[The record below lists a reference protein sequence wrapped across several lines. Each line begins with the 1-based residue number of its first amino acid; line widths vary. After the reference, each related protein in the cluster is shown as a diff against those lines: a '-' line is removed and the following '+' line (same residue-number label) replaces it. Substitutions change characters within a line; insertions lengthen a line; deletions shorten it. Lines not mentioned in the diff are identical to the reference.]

1 MNIQSA
7 IDMGAPRLGRWP
19 AVALSAL
26 LVLAAGCAD
35 SDDDPAASAQN
46 PTTVTIATDAS
57 PSDRANPAG
66 AGPSAGCTLSSPV
79 APGAEQIHLE
89 AAGADRWYLRQV
101 PSGYDGTSP
110 TPLVIDLHGYSAGAE
125 LHTAITGLAAYGDR
139 AGFITVTPNGQGMPV
154 HWNAAIGSDDV
165 DLIGTI
171 LDEVEEQLC
180 VDSNRVYVAG
190 FSNGAAM
197 TSAVACQYSHRVAAV
212 APTAGMR
219 DVPGC
224 DFARPVP
231 AITFHGTADEFVRY
245 DGGMGSGLAG
255 LPAADGSER
264 TLGELGPQSEATA
277 MILPG
282 SIDDRIPDIAA
293 AWAERNGCDVESTE
307 SAVADDVTL
316 VEFSCPDGADVQLY
330 RVTDGG
336 HAWPG
341 SATSAALSATTG
353 PTTMAIDATALIWEF
368 FAAHPL
374 GGEP

>member
-1 MNIQSA
+1 M
-7 IDMGAPRLGRWP
+7 
-19 AVALSAL
+19 L
-26 LVLAAGCAD
+26 LVLAAGCARG
-35 SDDDPAASAQN
+35 DDDPAPSAAN
-46 PTTVTIATDAS
+46 PTTVALEPDAS
-57 PSDRANPAG
+57 PTEPATPTS
-66 AGPSAGCTLSSPV
+66 ADPSAGCSASTPV

-89 AAGADRWYLRQV
+89 SDGADRWYLRQV

-110 TPLVIDLHGYSAGAE
+110 APLVVDLHGYSAGAE

-139 AGFITVTPNGQGMPV
+139 AGFITVTPNGHGTPV

-171 LDEVEEQLC
+171 LDQVEAQLC
-180 VDSNRVYVAG
+180 VDTARVYVAG

-197 TSAVACQYSHRVAAV
+197 TSVVACQHAHRIAAV
-212 APTAGMR
+212 APIAGMR

-224 DFARPVP
+224 EPVRPVP

-245 DGGMGSGLAG
+245 DGGMGAGLAG
-255 LPAADGSER
+255 LPASDGSGR
-264 TLGELGPQSEATA
+264 TLGQLGAQSEATA
-277 MILPG
+277 MVLPG

-293 AWAERNGCDVESTE
+293 AWAERNGCDPTSTDR
-307 SAVADDVTL
+307 ALTDDVSL
-316 VEFSCPDGADVQLY
+316 VEFDCPDGAAVQLY
-330 RVTDGG
+330 LVIDGG

-353 PTTMAIDATALIWEF
+353 PTTMDLDATALIWEF

-374 GGEP
+374 DEES